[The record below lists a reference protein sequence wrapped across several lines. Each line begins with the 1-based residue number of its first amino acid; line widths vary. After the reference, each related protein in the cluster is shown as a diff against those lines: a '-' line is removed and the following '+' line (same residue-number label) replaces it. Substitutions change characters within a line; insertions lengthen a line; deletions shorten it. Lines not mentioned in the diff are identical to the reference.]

1 MVNSILFQSGTVYRN
16 GKLETKDL
24 LVDGEK
30 ISAIEEN
37 IPTNGNAVT
46 ISLKGKNCIP
56 DLSIPMTTYLQVIFQ
71 KWEVQKN
78 TSLGCLMT
86 ISTKVQEFLQNANK

>member
-46 ISLKGKNCIP
+46 ISLKGKKLVSRIYQFP
-56 DLSIPMTTYLQVIFQ
+56 
-71 KWEVQKN
+71 
-78 TSLGCLMT
+78 
-86 ISTKVQEFLQNANK
+86 